1 MFFIIHKV
9 RFEWPGFQYLW
20 TSFTMF
26 PYTVYLVNF
35 AMILFLFTSQSLLH
49 HKLLNMQKLYPL
61 ILLFSIRN
69 FSNPNDGLTQI
80 KNVTHIPIFEFFCET
95 QKKHLDWRYPLSIAS
110 FIQLIPLT
118 RSLDIDGDKEICKLT
133 TVPLSC
139 NFFFNINKTGSSC
152 TY

>member
-1 MFFIIHKV
+1 
-9 RFEWPGFQYLW
+9 
-20 TSFTMF
+20 MF

-80 KNVTHIPIFEFFCET
+80 KNVTHIPIFEIFCET
-95 QKKHLDWRYPLSIAS
+95 QKNTW
-110 FIQLIPLT
+110 
-118 RSLDIDGDKEICKLT
+118 IDGIH
-133 TVPLSC
+133 
-139 NFFFNINKTGSSC
+139 
-152 TY
+152 